1 MGNSS
6 DPLSPLKSANLLDIN
21 ELADSPLKNGA
32 QSGQQFPSLYDTLGV
47 RVGTLCVIWVNGYA
61 PEYIIHIHFHRKR
74 FRENVLDRTKREYY
88 VTWFRQNVL
97 DGTKSWLQ

>member
-47 RVGTLCVIWVNGYA
+47 RCQGKSPVYYLSEWICSGIYNPHPFSSQTV
-61 PEYIIHIHFHRKR
+61 PRKR
-74 FRENVLDRTKREYY
+74 FR
-88 VTWFRQNVL
+88 
-97 DGTKSWLQ
+97 

>member
-47 RVGTLCVIWVNGYA
+47 RVGTLCVI
-61 PEYIIHIHFHRKR
+61 
-74 FRENVLDRTKREYY
+74 
-88 VTWFRQNVL
+88 
-97 DGTKSWLQ
+97 